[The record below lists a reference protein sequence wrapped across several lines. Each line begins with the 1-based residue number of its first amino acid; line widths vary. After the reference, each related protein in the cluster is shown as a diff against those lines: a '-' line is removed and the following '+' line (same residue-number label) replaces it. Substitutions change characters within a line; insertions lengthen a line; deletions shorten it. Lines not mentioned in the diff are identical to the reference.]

1 MAALPVLRDVSVNQI
16 FALLNFLIVCL
27 VPIAAQSSDLKL
39 VVLGDS
45 LSAGYQ
51 LGPDEGFPE
60 QLQKVLDERGFSVD
74 VVNAGV
80 SGDTS
85 TGGLSRLDWSVGTDA
100 DAVIV
105 ELGANDALRGIEPGI
120 TRKNIEEITKRLR
133 ERGVEVLLVGM
144 LAPRNLG
151 HEYAEVFDPIYADVA
166 KANDALLYPFFLEG
180 VALNPDLNLSDGMH
194 PNARGVAVIV
204 ENILPKVEELLAK
217 AQSS

>member
-1 MAALPVLRDVSVNQI
+1 MNRFIRLFGFLSSLAILLPMALQAQ
-16 FALLNFLIVCL
+16 
-27 VPIAAQSSDLKL
+27 AADLKL

-45 LSAGYQ
+45 LSAGFQ

-60 QLQKVLDERGFSVD
+60 QLQKVLDEKGYSVE

-85 TGGLSRLDWSVGTDA
+85 SGGLSRLDWSVGPDT

-105 ELGANDALRGIEPGI
+105 ELGANDALRGIAPDL
-120 TRKNIEEITKRLR
+120 TRRNIEEITRRLR
-133 ERGVEVLLVGM
+133 ERGIEVLLAGM

-151 HEYAEVFDPIYADVA
+151 SEYADAFDPIYSEVA
-166 KANDALLYPFFLEG
+166 KTHEALLYPFFLDG
-180 VALNPDLNLSDGMH
+180 VALDPDLNLSDGMH
-194 PNARGVAVIV
+194 PNAEGVAVIV